1 MNEFSI
7 KDLAELSGI
16 KQHTIRIWEHRF
28 NFLKPKRASNS
39 QRTYTSEELNTL
51 LDVAL
56 LNQNGYKISQ
66 IDKLALEEK
75 LKIVSSMF
83 QQQQKAINDLIIHMA
98 RMDAEGFEN
107 IIDKSFLS
115 WGLQDTIQHIL
126 LPFCD
131 KVGLLEKSYTRKFQE
146 NIIIIREIIKQ
157 KLYVASEKIYAP
169 SSHPQLALIFL
180 ASDEPNEL
188 PVLGLQYLI
197 KLSGFKTMYLG
208 KEVNTRQLAMIYQQ
222 TSPAYII
229 TYLSKKQ
236 KNSELSSYV
245 ESLYET
251 PGSVTFISVENE
263 IVVEGPMKEKY
274 RCMSKISEVV
284 DFMNSNAN

>member
-98 RMDAEGFEN
+98 RMDAEGFES
-107 IIDKSFLS
+107 IIVKSFLS
-115 WGLQDTIQHIL
+115 WGLDDTILHIL
-126 LPFCD
+126 LPFCE

-157 KLYVASEKIYAP
+157 KIYVASEKIMATHSQMP
-169 SSHPQLALIFL
+169 LALIFL

-197 KLSGFKTMYLG
+197 KLSGFRTMYLG
-208 KEVNTRQLAMIYQQ
+208 KEVNTRQLKMINQQ
-222 TSPAYII
+222 TCPSYII

-236 KNSELSSYV
+236 KNGELSNYV
-245 ESLYET
+245 ESLHATHRE
-251 PGSVTFISVENE
+251 VTFISIENDLV
-263 IVVEGPMKEKY
+263 IEGPMKQKY
-274 RCMSKISEVV
+274 RFFSKISEVL
-284 DFMNSNAN
+284 DFMNSNKN